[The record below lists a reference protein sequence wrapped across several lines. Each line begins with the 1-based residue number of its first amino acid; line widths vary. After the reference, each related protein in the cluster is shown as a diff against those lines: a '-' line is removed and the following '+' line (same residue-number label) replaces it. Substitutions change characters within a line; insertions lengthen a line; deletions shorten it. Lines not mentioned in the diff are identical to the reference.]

1 MATTK
6 IWSVRG
12 RLDNVLSYAANPEKT
27 ANPAFGREDLQSLRD
42 VMNYA
47 VDDFKTEQQ
56 LYVTGINCVSEF
68 AREQMQETKRRWHKE
83 GGIIAFHGYQSFA
96 AGEVTPEQAHKI
108 GVELAKQLWGDRFE
122 VIVATHLNTGHL
134 HNHFVLN
141 SVSFMDGKKFY
152 ANRASYRRMRKTSDD
167 LCRQNSLS
175 VIEHP
180 KQGRGKDRTEW
191 QAEQDG
197 KPTVRGFIR
206 ADIDAAIA
214 ASTTAHQFW
223 REMERRGYTLKLNG
237 VKHPAI
243 RPPGHAHFFRL
254 SGLGDAYT
262 IEAIRTRILRNHTR
276 TATMQP
282 TTERRRIY
290 GRLRSTF
297 KKGKRLTG
305 LRALYFRYLYM
316 LGILPR
322 NRPNN
327 RRTHAVLREDIIK
340 MDRIAAQTKLLWE
353 YRIDTKQQL
362 SDFCI
367 TVQEQQK
374 ADTAEREA
382 LRNELRRLR
391 RAKPPDPDKIE
402 EVKNKITGLS
412 KALAKRRRQLSLC
425 DEIAARSADVA
436 VKLREAEREE
446 HEQNQN
452 VKEGTPHERSR

>member
-6 IWSVRG
+6 IWDVRG
-12 RLDNVLSYAANPEKT
+12 RLDKVLSYAANPEKT
-27 ANPAFGREDLQSLRD
+27 AGPAFGRENLQSLRD

-47 VDDFKTEQQ
+47 VNDFKTERQ
-56 LYVTGINCVSEF
+56 LFVTGIHCVPEF
-68 AREQMQETKRRWHKE
+68 ARKQMQETKRRWHKE
-83 GGIIAFHGYQSFA
+83 GGIIAYHGYQSFA
-96 AGEVTPEQAHKI
+96 AGEVTPEQAHRI
-108 GVELAKQLWGDRFE
+108 GVELAKRLWGDRFE

-141 SVSFMDGKKFY
+141 SVSFMDGKRYYDNKT
-152 ANRASYRRMRKTSDD
+152 SYRRMRETSDS
-167 LCRQNSLS
+167 LCRQYSLS

-180 KQGRGKDRTEW
+180 KPGRGKGRAEW

-214 ASTTAHQFW
+214 ASTTAQQFW

-262 IEAIRTRILRNHTR
+262 VDAIRARILRNHTR
-276 TATMQP
+276 AAPMPVAEQ
-282 TTERRRIY
+282 RHRY

-322 NRPNN
+322 NRPDN
-327 RRTHAVLREDIIK
+327 RRTYAVLREDIIK
-340 MDRIAAQTKLLWE
+340 MGRIAAQSRLLWE
-353 YRIDTKQQL
+353 YRIDTRQQL

-367 TVQEQQK
+367 TVQEQQ
-374 ADTAEREA
+374 ARDTAEREA
-382 LRNELRRLR
+382 LRNALRRLR
-391 RAKPPDPDKIE
+391 RARPPDPDRIE
-402 EVKNKITGLS
+402 EVKSKITGLS

-425 DEIAARSADVA
+425 DEIAARSEDVA
-436 VKLREAEREE
+436 ARLREAEREE
-446 HEQNQN
+446 HEQNQT

>member
-1 MATTK
+1 MDR
-6 IWSVRG
+6 IV
-12 RLDNVLSYAANPEKT
+12 SYAANPEKT
-27 ANPAFGREDLQSLRD
+27 TNPAFGREDLQSLRD

-47 VDDFKTEQQ
+47 VNDFKTEQQ
-56 LYVTGINCVSEF
+56 LFVTGVNCVPEF
-68 AREQMQETKRRWHKE
+68 ARDQMNETKRIWHKE
-83 GGIIAFHGYQSFA
+83 GGIIAYHGYQSFA

-141 SVSFMDGKKFY
+141 SVSFMDGKRYYDNK
-152 ANRASYRRMRKTSDD
+152 ASYRRMRETSDD
-167 LCRQNSLS
+167 LCRQYSLS

-180 KQGRGKDRTEW
+180 KPGRGKDRTEW

-262 IEAIRTRILRNHTR
+262 VEAIRARILRNHTR
-276 TATMQP
+276 TAVTLP
-282 TTERRRIY
+282 TESRRIY
-290 GRLRSTF
+290 GRLRSPY
-297 KKGKRLTG
+297 KARKRMTG

-316 LGILPR
+316 LGVLPR
-322 NRPNN
+322 RRPNN
-327 RRTHAVLREDIIK
+327 RRTYAVLREDIIK
-340 MDRIAAQTKLLWE
+340 MDRISAQSKLLWE

-367 TVQEQQK
+367 TVKEQQ
-374 ADTAEREA
+374 ARDAAEREA

-391 RAKPPDPDKIE
+391 RAQPPDPDKIE
-402 EVKNKITGLS
+402 GVKNKIAGLS
-412 KALAKRRRQLSLC
+412 KALAKGRRQLFLC
-425 DEIAARSADVA
+425 DEIAARSVDVA
-436 VKLREAEREE
+436 AKLREAEREE
-446 HEQNQN
+446 HEQNQT
-452 VKEGTPHERSR
+452 VKEETPHERSR